1 MINLQEVFETNKMIE
16 QENLDVRTITMG
28 ISLLDC
34 ADTDLNVTCKK
45 IYDKITTLAHDLV
58 KTGEDISKEYGIPIV
73 NKRISITPISLVGS
87 SCCRTPG
94 DYVQIA
100 KTLDKAAKTVGINF
114 LGGYSA
120 IVSKG
125 MTKSDE
131 LLIRSI
137 PMALASTEYICSSVN
152 VGSTKTGIN
161 MDAVRLMGDII
172 KQTAEETKDK
182 DSLGCAKLV
191 VLCNA
196 PDDNPF
202 MAGAFHGVSE
212 ADAIINVGVSG
223 PGVVKYALE
232 QMDKNAAGGMANFE
246 VLCETIKRTAFKI
259 TRVGQLVAQE
269 ASRRLHVPF
278 GIIDLSLAP
287 TPAVGDSVA
296 DILKCIGVEHPGAPG
311 TTAALAMLNDQVKK
325 GGVMAS
331 SYVGGLS
338 GAFIPVSED
347 QGMIDAVEAGA
358 LTIEKLEAMTCVCSV
373 GLDMIAIPGDTSA
386 TTIAGIIA
394 DESAIGMVNQKTTAV
409 RIIPVV
415 GKSLGDT
422 VEFGGLLGYAPIMPV
437 NSFSSQRFVD
447 RGGRIPAPIH
457 SFKN

>member
-1 MINLQEVFETNKMIE
+1 MLNMFEVIETNNMIE
-16 QENLDVRTITMG
+16 HERLDVRTFTKG
-28 ISLLDC
+28 ISLRDC
-34 ADTDLNVTCKK
+34 CDSDMDSVNKK
-45 IYDKITTLAHDLV
+45 IYEKITRYAENLV
-58 KTGEDISKEYGIPIV
+58 STGEAIARDFGVPIV
-73 NKRISITPISLVGS
+73 NKRISVTPIGLVGGCACKS
-87 SCCRTPG
+87 PEDFVT
-94 DYVQIA
+94 IA
-100 KTLDKAAKTVGINF
+100 RTLDRAAHQVGVNF
-114 LGGYSA
+114 IGGYSA
-120 IVSKG
+120 LVSKG
-125 MTKSDE
+125 MTTADE
-131 LLIRSI
+131 NLIRSI
-137 PMALASTEYICSSVN
+137 PEALAATERVCSSVN
-152 VGSTKTGIN
+152 VGSTRTGLN
-161 MDAVRLMGDII
+161 MDAVRLMGEVILAAA
-172 KQTAEETKDK
+172 KATKDQ

-191 VLCNA
+191 VFCNA

-202 MAGAFHGVSE
+202 MAGAFHGVTE

-223 PGVVKYALE
+223 PGVVKVALE
-232 QMDKNAAGGMANFE
+232 KARGQNFE

-269 ASRRLHVPF
+269 ASRRLGIPF

-296 DILKCIGVEHPGAPG
+296 EILQEIGLERVGAPG

-347 QGMIDAVEAGA
+347 QGMIDAVTEGA
-358 LTIEKLEAMTCVCSV
+358 LTLEKLEAMTCVCSV

-386 TTIAGIIA
+386 STISGIIA
-394 DESAIGMVNQKTTAV
+394 DEAAIGMINQKTTAV
-409 RIIPVV
+409 RVIPVV
-415 GKSLGDT
+415 GKTVGDT
-422 VEFGGLLGYAPIMPV
+422 VEFGGLLGYAPVMPV
-437 NSFSSQRFVD
+437 NQYSCEQFVN